1 MNPNGHADGESR
13 LDRLERLFEQYAER
27 NERAH
32 EEFET
37 EHKRL
42 LVAQVVMVDTMS
54 KLELK
59 LDELTD
65 KLDGLI
71 GVVSDMLKRGTQ

>member
-13 LDRLERLFEQYAER
+13 F
-27 NERAH
+27 
-32 EEFET
+32 
-37 EHKRL
+37 
-42 LVAQVVMVDTMS
+42 AQMVMVDTRS
-54 KLELK
+54 KLEVK

-71 GVVSDMLKRGTQ
+71 GVVSDMLKRGAQ